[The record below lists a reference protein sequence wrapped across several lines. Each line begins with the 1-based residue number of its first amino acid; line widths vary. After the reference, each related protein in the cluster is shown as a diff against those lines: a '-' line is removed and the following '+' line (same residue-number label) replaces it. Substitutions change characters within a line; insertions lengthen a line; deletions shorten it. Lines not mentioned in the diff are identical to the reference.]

1 MKKIM
6 PIILVGILVLSGLGA
21 GASHIQKLP
30 SKQSVIFDEYNMVI
44 IAPTEFSKTI
54 QPLSDNFF
62 SNSIICQGGPQEE
75 WNKTFGGR
83 FFDHILDGESTN
95 DGGYIACGSTRS
107 FDNGNGEN
115 EDGWLLKT
123 DVYGNEIWNK
133 TYDKMEEDVLARVHQ
148 TSDNGYILNGWVVSS
163 DDEYHDSWIIKTD
176 ENGVEIWN
184 NTFGE
189 KYGDDYSYSNIAET
203 SDGGYLLAGFS
214 NSYGDFDGDLWV
226 LKIDGNGN
234 EEWNK
239 TFGGTQRDYGVDII
253 PAHDNGYVILGNTF
267 SYGEGDS
274 DCLIIKIDDNGNE
287 EWSKTFG
294 DNFYDNVRRVR
305 KTGDG
310 GYIVVGT
317 SFYVIDAE
325 YDYFYL
331 DFDIWV
337 FKIDLFGNLEWE
349 TTIGDRFVEEF
360 ANSIQPSSDSGF
372 LISGMMI
379 DKSNG
384 KTDGLLMKIDGNG
397 CVEWK
402 NIFGGSKHED
412 TFKVI
417 QIENDDYVVFGY
429 TNSYGEGD
437 YDAWI
442 VKFSYFENERPHTPN
457 KPIGSSS
464 GRIIEDYEYSCVG
477 TEPDGQEI
485 YYLFNWGD
493 GYDSG
498 WLGPFNSGESCI
510 ATYFWSDQGD
520 YEIRVKIKDVHG
532 GESDWSDPLSVSMP
546 KNMVLKNFVLLRF
559 IDRLVEC
566 FPFLNYVMNILEEKL

>member
-1 MKKIM
+1 MKEKM
-6 PIILVGILVLSGLGA
+6 ILILIVGILALGGFGASAFKVDSEDIRNIDIKEKCLLNNINGQSGL
-21 GASHIQKLP
+21 
-30 SKQSVIFDEYNMVI
+30 
-44 IAPTEFSKTI
+44 
-54 QPLSDNFF
+54 
-62 SNSIICQGGPQEE
+62 QEE

-83 FFDHILDGESTN
+83 FFDHILDGKKTN
-95 DGGYIACGSTRS
+95 DGFYIVCGSTRS
-107 FDNGNGEN
+107 FDNENGEN

-123 DVYGNEIWNK
+123 DTYGNEIWNK

-148 TSDNGYILNGWVVSS
+148 TSDNGYILNGWIISS
-163 DDEYHDSWIIKTD
+163 DGKYHDSWIIKTD
-176 ENGVEIWN
+176 EYGVEIWN
-184 NTFGE
+184 NTFGGI
-189 KYGDDYSYSNIAET
+189 YIDYSYSNIVET
-203 SDGGYLLAGFS
+203 SDDGYLLSGFS

-239 TFGGTQRDYGVDII
+239 TFGGAKRDYGVDII
-253 PAHDNGYVILGNTF
+253 NAHDGGYIILGNTF

-274 DCLIIKIDDNGNE
+274 DCWIIKIDDNGNE
-287 EWSKTFG
+287 QWSKTFG
-294 DNFYDNVRRVR
+294 DNFYNNVRRIR

-325 YDYFYL
+325 FDYFYL

-337 FKIDLFGNLEWE
+337 FKIDLLGNLKWE

-402 NIFGGSKHED
+402 NIFGGLKHED

-417 QIENDDYVVFGY
+417 QTENDDYVVFGY

-442 VKFSYFENERPHTPN
+442 IKFSYFENERPHTPN
-457 KPIGSSS
+457 KPIGPLA
-464 GRIIEDYEYSCVG
+464 GRIMDYCDYSCIG
-477 TEPDGQEI
+477 TEPEGQEI

-498 WLGPFNSGESCI
+498 WLGPYDSGESCI

-532 GESDWSDPLSVSMP
+532 GESDWSDPLSVRMP
-546 KNMVLKNFVLLRF
+546 RNMVLKNFVLLRF
-559 IDRLVEC
+559 IDRLGES
-566 FPFLNYVMNILEEKL
+566 FPLMKYIIKILEE